1 MNSRKA
7 GARAEKAHN
16 AMGQAGINCRE
27 SGVRKQLR
35 ISRQAFAL
43 ELPTSKAHK

>member
-16 AMGQAGINCRE
+16 AMGQEGINCRE
-27 SGVRKQLR
+27 SGGKKTTEDFEE
-35 ISRQAFAL
+35 SFC
-43 ELPTSKAHK
+43 S